1 MDALLE
7 SPAPLTTTYL
17 SSRALNV
24 RQTVGPLLRGATE
37 PTMRLTP
44 NGFWRVMRT
53 PDGPATLRVEVGGSG
68 AGASESANAG
78 ASEGANAG
86 ASVGA
91 SAGAG
96 APAMAE
102 GAHHARVVHASA
114 WGEGAEWVLDA
125 LPALLGHGDSWND
138 LDLSR
143 VPLLAEVRRRNPGM
157 WLTRTSLVFESL
169 VPSILEQKVTT
180 VEARRSWHYLL
191 RKFGEPAPGPAPE
204 GMRVQPSARGWA
216 MIPSWEWHRAGVGP
230 DRSRAIVM
238 AAAVVASLD
247 RLGAASPAVSRDTN
261 VPDGELPGELPGGAA
276 STGGPFADVLEKLQ
290 TLHGVGPWTA
300 AETSQRSHGHPDAVS
315 VGDYHLAAHV
325 GWVLVGKPVDDD
337 GMLELLEPWRG
348 QRQRIVRLI
357 LASGIAK
364 PRFGPRATIQDHR
377 GH

>member
-7 SPAPLTTTYL
+7 SPAPLTTTYT

-53 PDGPATLRVEVGGSG
+53 PNGPATLRVEVGAQVHSH
-68 AGASESANAG
+68 AAAPVSDAPA
-78 ASEGANAG
+78 AVVAA
-86 ASVGA
+86 A
-91 SAGAG
+91 SAGADD
-96 APAMAE
+96 
-102 GAHHARVVHASA
+102 ARVVRAWA
-114 WGEGAEWVLDA
+114 WGAGAEWVLDA

-138 LDLSR
+138 LDLAR
-143 VPLLAEVRRRNPGM
+143 IPLLAEVRRRNPGM

-216 MIPSWEWHRAGVGP
+216 TIPSWEWHRAGVGP

-238 AAAVVASLD
+238 AAGVAASLD
-247 RLGAASPAVSRDTN
+247 RLGSLVPTPADHAVS
-261 VPDGELPGELPGGAA
+261 
-276 STGGPFADVLEKLQ
+276 DVLVKLQ

-377 GH
+377 WH